1 MEQKKVQEEKEDQS
15 NIKIQSNPYYNY
27 NKSGQPGR
35 DPNPA
40 IAPDHKNWGLLR
52 CVSPTN
58 NY

>member
-1 MEQKKVQEEKEDQS
+1 MEEKVQEKNQS
-15 NIKIQSNPYYNY
+15 DNIKIQSNPYYNY

-58 NY
+58 SY